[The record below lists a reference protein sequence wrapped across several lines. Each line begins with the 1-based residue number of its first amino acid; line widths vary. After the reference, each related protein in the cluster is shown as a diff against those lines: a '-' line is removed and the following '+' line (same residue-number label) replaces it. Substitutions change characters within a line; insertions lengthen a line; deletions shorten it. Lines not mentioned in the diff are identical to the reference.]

1 MQEQQNYKMLNKIP
15 TLEELKALSPQLA
28 EKMPYLKMLVL
39 FGSRATGHIH
49 ANSDWDFAA
58 LYDEEIR
65 KNYIKDGWSC
75 FEVPLIIS
83 QVFAISSDETDV
95 VELNSCSWLIAHFVA
110 RDGILLYEKDPGG
123 FDYFRL
129 TSIRSE
135 SELKKFRQDQR
146 QLIEMDL
153 KRWGV

>member
-1 MQEQQNYKMLNKIP
+1 MLNKTP
-15 TLEELKALSPQLA
+15 TLEDLKALSPQLA

-58 LYDEEIR
+58 LYDEQIR
-65 KNYIKDGWSC
+65 NNYIKDGWSW
-75 FEVPLIIS
+75 FEIPLIIS
-83 QVFAISSDETDV
+83 QIFEISSDKTDF
-95 VELNSCSWLIAHFVA
+95 VELNSCSWLLAHFIA

-135 SELKKFRQDQR
+135 SELKKFRRDQR
-146 QLIEMDL
+146 QLIEMKL
-153 KRWGV
+153 KEWRV

>member
-1 MQEQQNYKMLNKIP
+1 MKTP
-15 TLEELKALSPQLA
+15 TLEKLKILSPQLV

-49 ANSDWDFAA
+49 ENSDWDFAA

-65 KNYIKDGWSC
+65 KKYIKDGWSW

-83 QVFAISSDETDV
+83 QIFDISSDKTDV
-95 VELNSCSWLIAHFVA
+95 VELNSCSWLIAHFIA
-110 RDGILLYEKDPGG
+110 RDGILLYEKDSGG

-129 TSIRSE
+129 TSLRTE
-135 SELKKFRQDQR
+135 SELKKFRRDQR
-146 QLIEMDL
+146 QLIEMKL
-153 KRWGV
+153 KEWGV